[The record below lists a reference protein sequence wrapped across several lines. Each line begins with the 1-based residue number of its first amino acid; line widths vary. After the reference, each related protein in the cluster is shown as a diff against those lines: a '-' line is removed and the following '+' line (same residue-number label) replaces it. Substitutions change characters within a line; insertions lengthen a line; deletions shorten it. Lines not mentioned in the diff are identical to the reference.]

1 MFSRSAKVF
10 CAVAAVELLVF
21 ALAAGRVGVLL
32 LLLVVAALSASGS
45 VLLFRQTA
53 DMVQRSVEGVVSSDS
68 RAKESDGAA
77 FSDAGL
83 RLAGG
88 ALLAFPGLITGLI
101 GGLLLLQPVRSAVR
115 PLLGVRLVAL
125 FPAADGASFNDL
137 DRVFR
142 RRDVVDVDAIKRNPD
157 GPSSNSTAQPELH

>member
-1 MFSRSAKVF
+1 MF

-101 GGLLLLQPVRSAVR
+101 GGLLLLRPVRSAVR
-115 PLLGVRLVAL
+115 PLLGARLVAL

>member
-1 MFSRSAKVF
+1 MVL

-32 LLLVVAALSASGS
+32 LLLVVAALSAFGT
-45 VLLFRQTA
+45 VTLFRQTA
-53 DMVQRSVEGVVSSDS
+53 GMVQQSVEGVVSSDS
-68 RAKESDGAA
+68 RAKESRGVA
-77 FSDAGL
+77 SGDAGL

-88 ALLAFPGLITGLI
+88 ALLAFPGLITGLV

-115 PLLGVRLVAL
+115 PLLGVWSAAL
-125 FPAADGASFNDL
+125 FPAADGASFDDL

-142 RRDVVDVDAIKRNPD
+142 RRDVVDVDATKRNPD